1 MKKHSDFFLKVDNYF
16 ENLQLKLQEKI
27 LSIEKNFTKLSKKTA
42 PDETNSLRL
51 AHPILDKHGKHQQ
64 FCVDEWQKPKNE
76 KTYGKGKT
84 TILEQGI
91 VFEKAGIGFSNVFG
105 HSLPK
110 TATERDK
117 DLTKCHFQAHG
128 VSLIF
133 HPVNPYCP
141 TVHFN
146 LRHFEV
152 IKDDIL
158 QTYWFGGGMDL
169 TPCYGFTEDAIHFH
183 RCCSDALK
191 PESNGLYKKFK
202 YNCDKYFY
210 LPHRNETRGI
220 GGIFFDDFCTG
231 NPNEDFSLIKS
242 IGESFIPAY
251 FPIIENRHSMAY
263 GIKERSFQAYR
274 RGRYVE
280 FNLLYDRGTH
290 FGLQTGWR
298 TESILLSMP
307 PIAAW
312 QYDWKPES
320 GSPEENLYLNFL
332 RPVDWLN
339 FEKKD

>member
-1 MKKHSDFFLKVDNYF
+1 MEMKKHSDFFLKVDNYF

-27 LSIEKNFTKLSKKTA
+27 LSIEKNFTKSSKKTA

-105 HSLPK
+105 HSLP
-110 TATERDK
+110 
-117 DLTKCHFQAHG
+117 
-128 VSLIF
+128 
-133 HPVNPYCP
+133 N
-141 TVHFN
+141 
-146 LRHFEV
+146 
-152 IKDDIL
+152 
-158 QTYWFGGGMDL
+158 
-169 TPCYGFTEDAIHFH
+169 
-183 RCCSDALK
+183 
-191 PESNGLYKKFK
+191 
-202 YNCDKYFY
+202 
-210 LPHRNETRGI
+210 PHRNETRGI

-298 TESILLSMP
+298 TESYYYRCHQS
-307 PIAAW
+307 
-312 QYDWKPES
+312 
-320 GSPEENLYLNFL
+320 L
-332 RPVDWLN
+332 RGNMIGNQSLEVQRKT
-339 FEKKD
+339 FI